1 MSIIDY
7 YQVDGLGLNRN
18 NENDL
23 IMLIHDNLS
32 WDEES
37 EKAHLEHL
45 QNKINA
51 YVNFIRT
58 EQYKHSYPNSDL
70 TEFTIDI
77 HMNAHP
83 SDLGVK
89 FLDMV
94 NRDLAKDKIKVIV
107 AIEDLSNSGGWG
119 C

>member
-7 YQVDGLGLNRN
+7 YQVDGLGINNN
-18 NENDL
+18 NEKDL
-23 IMLIHDNLS
+23 IMLINDNLS

-37 EKAHLEHL
+37 EKDHLEHL

-51 YVNFIRT
+51 YVNYVKT
-58 EQYKHSYPNSDL
+58 QQYKNAYPDL
-70 TEFTIDI
+70 ELDEFTIDI
-77 HMNAHP
+77 HMNSHP

-94 NRDLAKDKIKVIV
+94 NRDLIKYNIKVIV
-107 AIEDLSNSGGWG
+107 AIEDHSNSGG
-119 C
+119 